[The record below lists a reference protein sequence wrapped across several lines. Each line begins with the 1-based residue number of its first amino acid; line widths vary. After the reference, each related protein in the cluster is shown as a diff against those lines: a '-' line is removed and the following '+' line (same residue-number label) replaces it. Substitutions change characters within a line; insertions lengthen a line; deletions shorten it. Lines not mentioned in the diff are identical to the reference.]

1 MKLDKL
7 KIKLLIVDD
16 EKDIRESLKDI
27 LIDEG
32 YEVFLAAN
40 ASEAKEIKLS
50 KRIDLILLDIWMPD
64 IDGLSL
70 LKEWASNNEINCPV
84 IMMSGHGTIDT
95 AIEST
100 KIGATDFLEKPIS
113 LQKLLK
119 TISSSLKSSVAL
131 KKIDKTFFEESN
143 LKYIKDFEVEINK
156 LKKYDLVAFVGDK
169 SDLAEIFI
177 SILFNTNYYLV
188 KKTEDINDNLLNLI
202 QTSGLRFILFDNCLN
217 GIIKYKDYK
226 KVFNE
231 LIAKKIKII
240 FLEKEKTTLDSFLK
254 NVNNAVIFE
263 PPKLSNDRDLIPDL
277 SNALLTFHLNKNPN
291 ISFKV
296 FDSSALNSLR
306 NNTEVESIDQLDKI
320 ITSLIKTS
328 ASELIDK
335 DDVESLFNNHRP
347 SFDHNNNADI
357 NINFLYEKPLRESRD
372 LFETMYLKHHLN
384 KNKSITDLSKK
395 TGIERT
401 HLYRKLKQLGI
412 KF

>member
-32 YEVFLAAN
+32 YEIFQAAN

-50 KRIDLILLDIWMPD
+50 QRIDLILLDIWMPD

-70 LKEWASNNEINCPV
+70 LKEWSSNNEINCPV

-95 AIEST
+95 AIEAT

-119 TISSSLKSSVAL
+119 TISSSLKNSAVL
-131 KKIDKTFFEESN
+131 NKIDKTFFEESN
-143 LKYIKDFEVEINK
+143 LKYIKDIEVEINQ
-156 LKKYDLVAFVGDK
+156 LKKLDLIAFVRDK
-169 SDLAEIFI
+169 SNLVEIFI
-177 SILFNTNYYLV
+177 SILFTTNHYLV
-188 KKTEDINDNLLNLI
+188 KKGSDINNNLLNLI
-202 QTSGLRFILFDNCLN
+202 QTSGLKFILFDNCLN
-217 GIIKYKDYK
+217 DRIKYKVYK
-226 KVFNE
+226 KLCNE
-231 LIAKKIKII
+231 LIAKKIKMI
-240 FLEKEKTTLDSFLK
+240 FLEKEKSTLDSFFK
-254 NVNNAVIFE
+254 NENKNHIFE
-263 PPKLSNDRDLIPDL
+263 LPKLSNDRDIIPDL

-291 ISFKV
+291 ISFKIL
-296 FDSSALNSLR
+296 DSSALNSLR
-306 NNTEVESIDQLDKI
+306 INPDIKSIDQLDKI

-328 ASELIDK
+328 ANELIDK
-335 DDVESLFNNHRP
+335 DDVESLFNLNK
-347 SFDHNNNADI
+347 SSIYQNKNANVNLD
-357 NINFLYEKPLRESRD
+357 FLYESPLKESRD

-412 KF
+412 KI